1 VYLLLLVGGAIV
13 VPLSRHPEG
22 LQPYLELLPSTAL
35 AQALRSLSAGD
46 AAPAG
51 AVLVLAGVDGAGHA
65 GGGED
70 VPMGVTVQES
80 PSRRGR
86 LGDPPSD
93 RTLRRVA
100 IASLVANV
108 GIVATGG
115 AVRLTGSGLGCP
127 TWPRCTDESYVA
139 HGELGFHGAIEFGNR
154 LLTFA
159 LAAIAAITLI
169 VVWRAR
175 PTVSLRRRLALALAV
190 GVPAQAVIGGL
201 TVLADLNPWIVA
213 GHLLLSM
220 AMIALAVVLLHDLK
234 LPPTAT
240 LTQPPA
246 PAPRALRVL
255 GLVIYAVTWLV
266 LYLGTVVT
274 GSGPHAGDAAS
285 PRNGLDPAAM
295 SQLHADGVFLLV
307 GLTVG
312 AVFAARVAGRPTTA
326 RAASWL
332 LAVELAQGVI
342 GFVQYA
348 TNLPILLVELHLL
361 GACATVA
368 AATALLLSVPR
379 PGAAAQPTRG
389 SMATARN
396 SSAR

>member
-1 VYLLLLVGGAIV
+1 
-13 VPLSRHPEG
+13 
-22 LQPYLELLPSTAL
+22 
-35 AQALRSLSAGD
+35 
-46 AAPAG
+46 
-51 AVLVLAGVDGAGHA
+51 
-65 GGGED
+65 
-70 VPMGVTVQES
+70 MGVTVPDTARET

-100 IASLVANV
+100 IASLIANV

-175 PTVSLRRRLALALAV
+175 PTVSLRRRLALALAI

-234 LPPTAT
+234 VPPTAT
-240 LTQPPA
+240 PTQPLA

-274 GSGPHAGDAAS
+274 GSGPHAGDTEA
-285 PRNGLDPAAM
+285 PRNGLDPAAV

-312 AVFAARVAGRPTTA
+312 AVFAARAAGRPTTA

-332 LAVELAQGVI
+332 LGVELAQGLI

-348 TNLPILLVELHLL
+348 TDLPIVLVELHLL

-379 PGAAAQPTRG
+379 PGAAAQPTSG

>member
-1 VYLLLLVGGAIV
+1 
-13 VPLSRHPEG
+13 
-22 LQPYLELLPSTAL
+22 
-35 AQALRSLSAGD
+35 
-46 AAPAG
+46 
-51 AVLVLAGVDGAGHA
+51 
-65 GGGED
+65 
-70 VPMGVTVQES
+70 MGVTVQES

-86 LGDPPSD
+86 LSDPPSD

-139 HGELGFHGAIEFGNR
+139 HGALGFHGAIEFGNR

-159 LAAIAAITLI
+159 LAAVAATTLL

-175 PTVSLRRRLALALAV
+175 PTVALRRRLALALAI
-190 GVPAQAVIGGL
+190 GVPAQALLGGL

-220 AMIALAVVLLHDLK
+220 AMISLAVVLLHDLRVP
-234 LPPTAT
+234 PPT
-240 LTQPPA
+240 
-246 PAPRALRVL
+246 PAPRALRLL

-361 GACATVA
+361 AACATVA